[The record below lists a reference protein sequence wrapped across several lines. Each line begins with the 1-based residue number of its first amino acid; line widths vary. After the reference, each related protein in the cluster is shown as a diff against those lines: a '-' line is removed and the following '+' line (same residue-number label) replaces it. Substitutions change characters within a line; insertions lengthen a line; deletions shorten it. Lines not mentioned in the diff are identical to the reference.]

1 MRYCHLHEPSLAQ
14 QIYCDKILFSHTRRW
29 YQSLFL
35 SLFIFRFYVILL
47 LLKIYVYI
55 FYSIFFFHET
65 FFYFFMFRGVPEC
78 SVFLVLLTPDSN
90 AANY

>member
-1 MRYCHLHEPSLAQ
+1 MY
-14 QIYCDKILFSHTRRW
+14 IFFILF
-29 YQSLFL
+29 
-35 SLFIFRFYVILL
+35 
-47 LLKIYVYI
+47 
-55 FYSIFFFHET
+55 FFFHEN